1 MVRKKTSSTGDV
13 NNLQE
18 QVDTLTK
25 QLNTE
30 RQKTT
35 NFAQNLGKMRMRV
48 IEVLELE
55 NSVRT
60 QVVRE
65 IDSVFDRSL

>member
-13 NNLQE
+13 DNLQE

-30 RQKTT
+30 RQKAT
-35 NFAQNLGKMRMRV
+35 NFAQNLGKMRFRV

-55 NSVRT
+55 NDVRT